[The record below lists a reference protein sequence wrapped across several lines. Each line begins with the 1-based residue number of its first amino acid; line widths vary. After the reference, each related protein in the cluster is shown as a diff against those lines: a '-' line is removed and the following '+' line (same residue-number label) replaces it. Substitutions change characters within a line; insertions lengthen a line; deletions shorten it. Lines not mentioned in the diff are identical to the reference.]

1 MKTLLLARHAKS
13 DWGDPAI
20 DDFDRPLNA
29 RGLRDAPAMAHRLVD
44 EGDGVRLVVSS
55 PALRAITTAREYATA
70 FGLEPVER
78 PELYAASAR
87 TILAAAAALPDEA
100 SVAMLV
106 GHNPGMS
113 DAVAELTGEFVELPT
128 CAVVTCAV
136 DIDSWAELIE
146 GSGRLELVRAPRG

>member
-13 DWGDPAI
+13 DWGDPGLA
-20 DDFDRPLNA
+20 DFDRPLNA
-29 RGLRDAPAMAHRLVD
+29 RGLRDAPDMARRLVD
-44 EGDGVRLVVSS
+44 DGAAVQLVVSS
-55 PALRAITTAREYATA
+55 PALRAITTAREYAAA
-70 FGLEPVER
+70 FGAGLVER

-87 TILAAAAALPDEA
+87 TILAVAAALPEEA

-128 CAVVTCAV
+128 CAIVTCAV
-136 DIDSWAELIE
+136 DVGSWAELIE
-146 GSGRLELVRAPRG
+146 GSGRLELVRTPRD